1 MINNKVDNVFK
12 LFLKMWRGRSLVGD
26 MINEFGR
33 MLDLGQRMFTDI
45 TNVLF
50 EGGNVEIIRDDF
62 FHNDQRINQLE
73 QSIRRKVII
82 HLSQQVQAD
91 VAPSLIMMSVT
102 KDAERIGDYTKNIFD
117 VFEAIHL
124 LNEDCE
130 FRSQLIDLKEKIN
143 VGFTSVKKAFE
154 KSDVKAA
161 KKVIRDYLVLQQDCD
176 SAVNSLLKGD
186 YDTKHTVAYALLF
199 RFFKRILC
207 HQTNIA
213 SSLTMPVDKLD
224 FHDEPLRP
232 KSGKGKS
239 SRQTK

>member
-1 MINNKVDNVFK
+1 MFK
-12 LFLKMWRGRSLVGD
+12 LFLNMWRGRSLVGE

-50 EGGNVEIIRDDF
+50 EGDDVEIIRDDF
-62 FHNDQRINQLE
+62 FHNDQRINDLE

-82 HLSQQVQAD
+82 HLSGQAQAD

-102 KDAERIGDYTKNIFD
+102 KDAERIGDYTKNIFE
-117 VFEAIHL
+117 VFEAVHL
-124 LNEDCE
+124 LDEECD
-130 FRSQLIDLKEKIN
+130 FRTQLFNLKDNIIE
-143 VGFTSVKKAFE
+143 GFTRVRDAF
-154 KSDVKAA
+154 KTSNVKAA
-161 KKVIRDYLVLQQDCD
+161 ESFIKEFLVLQNECD
-176 SAVNSLLKGD
+176 EATNLLLTGEGKAA
-186 YDTKHTVAYALLF
+186 HPVAYALLF

-232 KSGKGKS
+232 KRKGK
-239 SRQTK
+239 K

>member
-1 MINNKVDNVFK
+1 
-12 LFLKMWRGRSLVGD
+12 MWRGRTLVGD

-50 EGGNVEIIRDDF
+50 EGGDVEIIRDDF
-62 FHNDQRINQLE
+62 FHNDQRINELE

-82 HLSQQVQAD
+82 HLSGQAQAD
-91 VAPSLIMMSVT
+91 VAASLIMMSVT
-102 KDAERIGDYTKNIFD
+102 KDAERIGDYTKNIFE

-124 LNEDCE
+124 LNEDCD
-130 FRSQLIDLKEKIN
+130 FRTQLMALRDKIIT
-143 VGFTSVKKAFE
+143 GFTRVTEAF
-154 KSDVKAA
+154 KSSDVKAA
-161 KKVIRDYLVLQQDCD
+161 EELIREFLVLQNECEEATRQ
-176 SAVNSLLKGD
+176 LLTGECKAENP
-186 YDTKHTVAYALLF
+186 VAYALLF

-232 KSGKGKS
+232 KPRGKPPES
-239 SRQTK
+239 